1 MVHNPDQVIMMPLFH
16 DGTLLAWAA
25 AAAHF
30 SETGATEPGGMPVRT
45 RSRHDE
51 GMKLP
56 PTRIGEH
63 YQFWRDL
70 LEMME
75 NYMSRSPRTF
85 LIDLRAR
92 VSACDRV
99 RVRVDATLRPG
110 ADLGAGA
117 DVGERSAS
125 SRWTGA
131 AAY

>member
-1 MVHNPDQVIMMPLFH
+1 MEAARHQMLELRVAVLRRGMRHHRQHHPPFAGEMLDHLLDHPRIDT
-16 DGTLLAWAA
+16 DGV
-25 AAAHF
+25 
-30 SETGATEPGGMPVRT
+30 G
-45 RSRHDE
+45 
-51 GMKLP
+51 